1 MNADDVPS
9 SEPPLVRL
17 NVFGLPTRTTLLFLL
32 IVLVV
37 ALPIGATLFGETP
50 ICVPFVWAGMLLLPL
65 RDFLRQPDEIRR
77 TLALVDTQP
86 RFPALA
92 QRWNTL
98 ATDLGLDPPRLMVTP
113 KNIGSLT
120 FGTFTRRYAAFSE
133 TLARHLERWL
143 KSSDEEKRHLS
154 DALLI
159 HELAH
164 VLHHD
169 VWMVGFSQSLL
180 RVTIVFLTLN
190 YLVAAM
196 MPFLYN
202 ALVSFFDFSQW
213 LDPDLIAML
222 RLLDPRAT
230 DILLHPPSIPPATWL
245 NYEAVLLA
253 AHAPLVIG
261 SIILLACY
269 WRALLRTRELY
280 ADARVVAQQG
290 TAKYLWEQ
298 LQLQSAIRGIQSV
311 PVTWWE
317 KVTAWNV
324 RWRTAAGLKW
334 RGITGWLGTHPAR
347 ETRRKCLDV
356 PHLIYGSDWAIGI
369 TAGGTVVLLNLI
381 LGSLF
386 FSRYLRGP
394 NSQVPF
400 IIGFL
405 VISLSL
411 LPTGCQ
417 FPERVREQ
425 TRQITR
431 IVLLFT
437 AIKLV
442 PQYLVGIALTMMMFT
457 NPQWMDQA
465 AWALVGGSGTV
476 PEPLGIPVEFIL
488 EVFVIRPALL
498 FTLGMPI
505 VLILWL
511 RLDAY
516 IRRQLLHWY
525 SSPRLIRHPSRMF
538 WGTTLTLAAILGL
551 TVLPILDALT
561 IPTAHDLSDPL
572 TISGMILGMIVL
584 IVGAVLLHA
593 GNQRYARRCPQC
605 ATIVEGAYR
614 LGKRCP
620 VCHTLFHPQLCL
632 ATSRDSTNFLDRKD
646 ERVD

>member
-1 MNADDVPS
+1 
-9 SEPPLVRL
+9 
-17 NVFGLPTRTTLLFLL
+17 
-32 IVLVV
+32 
-37 ALPIGATLFGETP
+37 
-50 ICVPFVWAGMLLLPL
+50 ML
-65 RDFLRQPDEIRR
+65 
-77 TLALVDTQP
+77 TQ
-86 RFPALA
+86 
-92 QRWNTL
+92 
-98 ATDLGLDPPRLMVTP
+98 
-113 KNIGSLT
+113 KNIGGLT
-120 FGTFTRRYAAFSE
+120 FGSFTRHYVALSE

-164 VLHHD
+164 MLHHD

-180 RVTIVFLTLN
+180 RVTIVFITLN

-202 ALVSFFDFSQW
+202 ALVSFFDFSQL

-230 DILLHPPSIPPATWL
+230 DIILHPPSIPPEAWL

-261 SIILLACY
+261 RIILLAFY

-280 ADARVVAQQG
+280 ADARVVVQQG

-298 LQLQSAIRGIQSV
+298 LQLQSAIQGIQSL
-311 PVTWWE
+311 PETWWE
-317 KVTAWNV
+317 KLTAWNV
-324 RWRTAAGLKW
+324 RWRTAVGLKW

-347 ETRRKCLDV
+347 ETRRKCLDT

-369 TAGGTVVLLNLI
+369 TAGSTVVLLNLI

-386 FSRYLRGP
+386 LSRYLRGP
-394 NSQVPF
+394 NSQIPF
-400 IIGFL
+400 LIGFL

-411 LPTGCQ
+411 LPTLCQ

-431 IVLLFT
+431 IVLIFT

-442 PQYLVGIALTMMMFT
+442 PQYLVGIALTMMMLT
-457 NPQWMDQA
+457 NPQLIDQV
-465 AWALVGGSGTV
+465 AWILAGGTGTV
-476 PEPLGIPVEFIL
+476 PKPLEISVEFVL
-488 EVFVIRPALL
+488 EIFVIRPALL
-498 FTLGMPI
+498 FTFGMPI

-525 SSPRLIRHPSRMF
+525 SSPWMIHHPSRMF
-538 WGTTLTLAAILGL
+538 WGTTLMLAAILGL
-551 TVLPILDALT
+551 TVLPISMRSRFLRRTIYLT
-561 IPTAHDLSDPL
+561 H
-572 TISGMILGMIVL
+572 
-584 IVGAVLLHA
+584 
-593 GNQRYARRCPQC
+593 
-605 ATIVEGAYR
+605 
-614 LGKRCP
+614 
-620 VCHTLFHPQLCL
+620 
-632 ATSRDSTNFLDRKD
+632 
-646 ERVD
+646 